1 MKKIITALLAFIILN
16 TSLSA
21 LSYNGEKIA
30 ENKKISVD
38 FRDMELLDVIRII
51 SREYDLNIIAGN
63 NITGKV
69 TVSFRDVEVD
79 EALENILIVNGYIYI
94 KKDNVI
100 RIESLEVLKKEKEEK
115 EKQNTVVKR
124 EELYKIYELKNIKA
138 SEVKEKIEK
147 FLDEKDRIAVEEKNN
162 RIIFYIDKN
171 EESFVNQIIKDLD
184 KEKEESIKGFKTEVI
199 KIKYLPSENI
209 EKIIEDLNLNFN
221 LVIKVSKELNS
232 FIVYGD
238 EKEVKMF
245 KNIVKEFD
253 IHPLQV
259 TIEAKIIEISDDSGK
274 QTGIN
279 WQYIG
284 DAAKGNNFEMQVGNK
299 DVAQGSLDGIDIKF
313 GMLSIDNFQLFFNA
327 LMEDNRSNLLS
338 NPTITTMS
346 GKKAHINIGE
356 KFRYRVNTNTTTDE
370 DEETSEENIVEIETG
385 IILEVNPTIYEDG
398 KIMMEIMQSVE
409 EVTGYTADNLPQTS
423 ARKTDTNVIIDD
435 GNTLVIGGLIKENV
449 VNTKKYVPILGKIP
463 LIGKLFQS
471 ETSTKKKT
479 NLIIFITPKII
490 KTREFSH
497 DIVLDE
503 NQKIYYNVEN
513 ENSVLEKYKKDV
525 NLTSKKELIKVYLKT
540 GRNKEALKEIEYI
553 EKIGLIDQELES
565 YRKKATGGK

>member
-79 EALENILIVNGYIYI
+79 EALENILIVNGYTYI

-449 VNTKKYVPILGKIP
+449 VNTKKYVPILGKLP